1 MEKVKQTDLIEEV
14 LRKFICDGNLH
25 CPYVRDWC
33 NGDCLGCIMAEMKS
47 AIVIL

>member
-25 CPYVRDWC
+25 
-33 NGDCLGCIMAEMKS
+33 GDCLGCIMAEMKS